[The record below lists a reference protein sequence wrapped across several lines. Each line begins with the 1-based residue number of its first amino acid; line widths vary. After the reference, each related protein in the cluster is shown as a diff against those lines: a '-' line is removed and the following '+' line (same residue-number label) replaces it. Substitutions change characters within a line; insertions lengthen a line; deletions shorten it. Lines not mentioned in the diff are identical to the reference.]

1 MLHFRGSIRDLDIG
15 GNCQSQKSCN
25 FDHFFVSRL
34 PAALEQCRGG
44 ARQTWRG
51 TVSGVGLGGMVWRRY
66 GAVGRYAHGAM
77 ERHRCS
83 VANRHGYGVVGQY
96 VLGIMKRTGAMV
108 WKSAGAALWGDADVV
123 LGANAALR
131 HGMARI
137 RRCGVRP
144 LWRHREVRGAVETV
158 FRFGCQNGQIA
169 KSFQNFIG
177 KTHLKKIFL
186 DGASTAKYFI
196 KLCLFAKQPVATKE
210 EMTRGSV

>member
-1 MLHFRGSIRDLDIG
+1 MRYCERRGAWQHGVAQVRRRGSIR
-15 GNCQSQKSCN
+15 
-25 FDHFFVSRL
+25 
-34 PAALEQCRGG
+34 
-44 ARQTWRG
+44 T
-51 TVSGVGLGGMVWRRY
+51 RR
-66 GAVGRYAHGAM
+66 HGAAQVQ
-77 ERHRCS
+77 RCEKGR
-83 VANRHGYGVVGQY
+83 VRCGGTMRTQHHGAARVQWCGKAQARRCGVVRG
-96 VLGIMKRTGAMV
+96 
-108 WKSAGAALWGDADVV
+108 VV

-144 LWRHREVRGAVETV
+144 LWRHREVRGAVEAV

-186 DGASTAKYFI
+186 DGAGTAKYFI

>member
-1 MLHFRGSIRDLDIG
+1 MRHWAVVLLHFRGSIRDLDIG

-44 ARQTWRG
+44 ETDPARYCERRG
-51 TVSGVGLGGMVWRRY
+51 AWQHGVAQVRR
-66 GAVGRYAHGAM
+66 R
-77 ERHRCS
+77 
-83 VANRHGYGVVGQY
+83 
-96 VLGIMKRTGAMV
+96 
-108 WKSAGAALWGDADVV
+108 
-123 LGANAALR
+123 
-131 HGMARI
+131 
-137 RRCGVRP
+137 GVRP
-144 LWRHREVRGAVETV
+144 LWRHREVRGAVEAV

-186 DGASTAKYFI
+186 DGAGTAKYFI

>member
-1 MLHFRGSIRDLDIG
+1 M
-15 GNCQSQKSCN
+15 
-25 FDHFFVSRL
+25 
-34 PAALEQCRGG
+34 
-44 ARQTWRG
+44 
-51 TVSGVGLGGMVWRRY
+51 
-66 GAVGRYAHGAM
+66 GR
-77 ERHRCS
+77 C
-83 VANRHGYGVVGQY
+83 VP
-96 VLGIMKRTGAMV
+96 GIMKRTGAMV
-108 WKSAGAALWGDADVV
+108 WKSAGAALWGDAGVV

-144 LWRHREVRGAVETV
+144 LWRHREVRGAVEAV

-186 DGASTAKYFI
+186 DGAGTAKYFI

>member
-1 MLHFRGSIRDLDIG
+1 MIWTSAAIANRKKVAILITFLFPGFRQLWSSAEG
-15 GNCQSQKSCN
+15 G
-25 FDHFFVSRL
+25 RG
-34 PAALEQCRGG
+34 AQC
-44 ARQTWRG
+44 G
-51 TVSGVGLGGMVWRRY
+51 TVSGVGLGSMVWRRY

-77 ERHRCS
+77 GGTGAALRKGTGAVRRDDAYPAS
-83 VANRHGYGVVGQY
+83 WSG
-96 VLGIMKRTGAMV
+96 TGAMV
-108 WKSAGAALWGDADVV
+108 WKSAGAALWGGAGVV

-144 LWRHREVRGAVETV
+144 LWRHREVRGAVEAV

-186 DGASTAKYFI
+186 DGAGTAKYFI

>member
-1 MLHFRGSIRDLDIG
+1 MRHWAVVLLHFRGSIRDLDIG

-25 FDHFFVSRL
+25 FDHFFCFQTSGSSGAV
-34 PAALEQCRGG
+34 PRGG
-44 ARQTWRG
+44 EVDLARCCERRG
-51 TVSGVGLGGMVWRRY
+51 AWQHGVAQV
-66 GAVGRYAHGAM
+66 
-77 ERHRCS
+77 
-83 VANRHGYGVVGQY
+83 
-96 VLGIMKRTGAMV
+96 
-108 WKSAGAALWGDADVV
+108 
-123 LGANAALR
+123 
-131 HGMARI
+131 

-144 LWRHREVRGAVETV
+144 LWRHREVRGAVEAV

-186 DGASTAKYFI
+186 DGAGTAKYFI

>member
-44 ARQTWRG
+44 GRGAQCG
-51 TVSGVGLGGMVWRRY
+51 TVGGVGLGSMVWRRY
-66 GAVGRYAHGAM
+66 GAVGRFAHSAM
-77 ERHRCS
+77 ERHGYG

-96 VLGIMKRTGAMV
+96 VPGIMERTGAMV
-108 WKSAGAALWGDADVV
+108 WKSAGAALWGGAGAV

-131 HGMARI
+131 QGMARI

-144 LWRHREVRGAVETV
+144 LWRHREVRGAVEAV

-186 DGASTAKYFI
+186 DGAGTAKYFI

>member
-44 ARQTWRG
+44 GKADLARYCERRG
-51 TVSGVGLGGMVWRRY
+51 TWQHGVAPWVDTRTAPWSGTGAALRKGT
-66 GAVGRYAHGAM
+66 GAVRRDDAYPASWSGTGAM
-77 ERHRCS
+77 E
-83 VANRHGYGVVGQY
+83 
-96 VLGIMKRTGAMV
+96 
-108 WKSAGAALWGDADVV
+108 WKSAGAALWGGAGVA

-144 LWRHREVRGAVETV
+144 MWRHREVRGAVEAV
-158 FRFGCQNGQIA
+158 FRFRCQNGQIA

-186 DGASTAKYFI
+186 DGAGTAKYFI

>member
-15 GNCQSQKSCN
+15 GNCQSQNSCN

-44 ARQTWRG
+44 ARRPVRYCERRG
-51 TVSGVGLGGMVWRRY
+51 AWQHGVAQVRRR
-66 GAVGRYAHGAM
+66 GSIRTRRHGA
-77 ERHRCS
+77 
-83 VANRHGYGVVGQY
+83 
-96 VLGIMKRTGAMV
+96 
-108 WKSAGAALWGDADVV
+108 
-123 LGANAALR
+123 
-131 HGMARI
+131 ARVQWREKARA

-144 LWRHREVRGAVETV
+144 LWRHREVRGAVEAV
-158 FRFGCQNGQIA
+158 FRFRWQNGQIA

-177 KTHLKKIFL
+177 KTHLKKNFL
-186 DGASTAKYFI
+186 DGAGTAKYFI

>member
-1 MLHFRGSIRDLDIG
+1 MPRGAKRPARYCERRGAWQHGVAQVRRPGSIR
-15 GNCQSQKSCN
+15 
-25 FDHFFVSRL
+25 SR
-34 PAALEQCRGG
+34 R
-44 ARQTWRG
+44 
-51 TVSGVGLGGMVWRRY
+51 
-66 GAVGRYAHGAM
+66 HGAAQVQWCGKAWA
-77 ERHRCS
+77 RRC
-83 VANRHGYGVVGQY
+83 G
-96 VLGIMKRTGAMV
+96 
-108 WKSAGAALWGDADVV
+108 GDAGVV

-144 LWRHREVRGAVETV
+144 LWRHREVRGAVEAD
-158 FRFGCQNGQIA
+158 FRFRCQNGQIA

-186 DGASTAKYFI
+186 DGAGTAKYFI